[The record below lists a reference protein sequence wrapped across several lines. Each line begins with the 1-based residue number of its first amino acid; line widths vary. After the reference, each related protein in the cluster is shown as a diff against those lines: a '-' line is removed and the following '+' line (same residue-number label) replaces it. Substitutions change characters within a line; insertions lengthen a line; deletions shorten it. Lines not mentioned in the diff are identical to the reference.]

1 MAFPSA
7 IGCIVIGLSP
17 ITSGGPCIDTESP
30 LVARTIPAYLYW
42 QYRDDDNLQAFVD
55 SYNAMTQDY
64 VDWYISLNLP
74 IYTQS
79 PITGAFL
86 DWVGQGL
93 YGYPRP
99 VLGEGYQRLI
109 GPLNTYSPNGFG
121 VVNED
126 GSFERILAVG
136 LNQRRI
142 LSNARAIR
150 VNDDLYRRSIA
161 WHFFKGYGHQFNV
174 RYLKR
179 RIMQWLT
186 GPDGIDPKVDQTYR
200 ISVSFGACCQVNI
213 TLIIFK
219 SVWQRGAV
227 PNTITLNDR
236 GAPTRSYGS
245 AILNHNEIVV
255 TIIGDQFEFG
265 DQLKEAI
272 DEGFLELPFQYN
284 YVVTVQH

>member
-17 ITSGGPCIDTESP
+17 ITSGGPCIDTESQ
-30 LVARTIPAYLYW
+30 LIARTIPAYLYW

-64 VDWYISLNLP
+64 VEWFISLNLP

-79 PITGAFL
+79 PIVGAFL
-86 DWVGQGL
+86 DWVGQGV

-99 VLGEGYQRLI
+99 VLGEGYQRI
-109 GPLNTYSPNGFG
+109 VGPYNTYSFNGYG
-121 VVNED
+121 TVDEN
-126 GSFERILAVG
+126 GILIKVTPVAF
-136 LNQRRI
+136 NQRRI
-142 LSNARAIR
+142 LSNAHAVR
-150 VNDDLYRRSIA
+150 VNDDLYRRSIS

-179 RIMQWLT
+179 RVMQWLT
-186 GPDGIDPKVDQTYR
+186 GVDGIDPKVDQTYR

-219 SVWQRGAV
+219 SIELSASLW
-227 PNTITLNDR
+227 NTSAFNDR
-236 GAPTRSYGS
+236 RR
-245 AILNHNEIVV
+245 AIFNDNLIEV

-272 DEGFLELPFQYN
+272 DQGFLELPFQYN